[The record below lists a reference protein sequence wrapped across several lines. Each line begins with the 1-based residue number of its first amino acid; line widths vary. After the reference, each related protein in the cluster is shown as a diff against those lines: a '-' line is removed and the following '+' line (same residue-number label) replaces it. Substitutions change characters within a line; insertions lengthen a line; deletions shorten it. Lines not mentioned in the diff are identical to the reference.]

1 MLYRTLVRAQ
11 LAVLRHP
18 LVMMAALALAL
29 LLGAALVGADLA
41 AAQDS
46 GVGERVGSELSS
58 WSKAILLALVA
69 LVALPALAKRDTG
82 GIVAIG
88 LIALVIGGFAF
99 APTQVEGIMKS
110 FWSLLGGGA

>member
-1 MLYRTLVRAQ
+1 MLHRTLVRAQ
-11 LAVLRHP
+11 LAVLRRP
-18 LVMMAALALAL
+18 LLVLAALALAL
-29 LLGAALVGADLA
+29 VCLAALAGADLA

-69 LVALPALAKRDTG
+69 LVALPALAKRDTA

-99 APTQVEGIMKS
+99 APEQVEGIMKS
-110 FWSLLGGGA
+110 FWGLLGGDA

>member
-1 MLYRTLVRAQ
+1 MLYRTLIRVQ

-18 LVMMAALALAL
+18 LVMVGALALAL
-29 LLGAALVGADLA
+29 LVSAALMGADLA

-46 GVGERVGSELSS
+46 GVGERVGAELSS

-69 LVALPALAKRDTG
+69 LVALPALAKRDTA

-99 APTQVEGIMKS
+99 APAQVEGIMKN
-110 FWSLLGGGA
+110 FWGLLGGGA